1 MKKHG
6 MLVLLCLLLVLTGC
20 SGQTEAEP
28 FQYEEIADIFDLTET
43 DVQQMYGKPDEVMED
58 VLYGVDYRQYIFGEN
73 RFAFYNYENSAM
85 QLCEAAVADARI
97 SCARDIQL
105 GDSLKDIRQKY
116 PDAGSKAF
124 LPLEGNQNGTVKAE
138 YRLLYGEYAYMSDY
152 GIEVEAEDGTEWLV
166 YSNEGVTLRYYFKDA
181 SLARVEYI
189 LQVF

>member
-1 MKKHG
+1 
-6 MLVLLCLLLVLTGC
+6 
-20 SGQTEAEP
+20 
-28 FQYEEIADIFDLTET
+28 
-43 DVQQMYGKPDEVMED
+43 
-58 VLYGVDYRQYIFGEN
+58 
-73 RFAFYNYENSAM
+73 M

-116 PDAGSKAF
+116 PDADSKAF
-124 LPLEGNQNGTVKAE
+124 LPLEGYQNGTVKAE

-152 GIEVEAEDGTEWLV
+152 GIEGEAEDGTEWLV